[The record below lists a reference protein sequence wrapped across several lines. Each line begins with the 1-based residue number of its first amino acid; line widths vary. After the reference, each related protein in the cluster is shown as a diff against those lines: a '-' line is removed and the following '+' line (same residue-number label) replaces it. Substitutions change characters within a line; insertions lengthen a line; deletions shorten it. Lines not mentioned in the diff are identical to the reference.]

1 MILLVSAL
9 LHCIELFKSVPWCRK
24 IIFLK
29 IANNAAKSSQPTWVV
44 GKFQASSEAGLNDSK
59 TTIGNNT

>member
-1 MILLVSAL
+1 M
-9 LHCIELFKSVPWCRK
+9 
-24 IIFLK
+24 IFLK